1 MCYNII
7 NFSNEE
13 RYATLVRHSLNVRY
27 AKGVL
32 IIMFLHNHIIT
43 DNRIK
48 LQDIGLLAVLK
59 YRNINFFSENGLTQL
74 VPTHSRTSIRTSI
87 KRLEDFGYL
96 SRIRIRDKSGKFSY
110 CQWELNYLPHL
121 KHPPKSESSSTNT

>member
-1 MCYNII
+1 
-7 NFSNEE
+7 
-13 RYATLVRHSLNVRY
+13 
-27 AKGVL
+27 
-32 IIMFLHNHIIT
+32 MFLHNHIIT
-43 DNRIK
+43 DKRLK

-74 VPTHSRTSIRTSI
+74 VPTHSRTSVRSSI
-87 KRLEDFGYL
+87 KRLENFGYL

-121 KHPPKSESSSTNT
+121 KHYPPKSESSSPNT

>member
-1 MCYNII
+1 
-7 NFSNEE
+7 
-13 RYATLVRHSLNVRY
+13 
-27 AKGVL
+27 
-32 IIMFLHNHIIT
+32 MFLHNHIIT
-43 DNRIK
+43 DKRLK

-87 KRLEDFGYL
+87 KRLENFGYL

-121 KHPPKSESSSTNT
+121 KHPPKSESSAPNT